1 MEQHSTQKKT
11 STSSHAFLDQEYE
24 LRQKIEAY
32 WKAVRAG
39 DLDTITTFYA
49 DSIIAYDMMPP
60 LKFDNLKRYK
70 EAAWKQCFTDAFR
83 FPIVYD
89 YKEDSFQVFGDSAL
103 MYGEVHMIGT
113 FKEGGDKTES
123 RLRNTTFFQKVDGDW
138 KIIHEHNSVPLDM
151 NMKGLMNLKPGSIQ
165 EYEKISPELNPKH

>member
-1 MEQHSTQKKT
+1 MEQQSIEKKP
-11 STSSHAFLDQEYE
+11 SASSNAFLDQEYE

-39 DLDTITTFYA
+39 ELEKIISFYT
-49 DSIIAYDMMPP
+49 DDVIAFDMMPP

-89 YKEDSFQVFGDSAL
+89 YKEDRFHIFGDSAL

-113 FKEGGDKTES
+113 FKEGGAKTES
-123 RLRNTTFFQKVDGDW
+123 RLRNTTFFKKLNGEW

-165 EYEKISPELNPKH
+165 EYETTSPEIESKH